1 VGSTYVP
8 ADGDQIT
15 VRSVKQLNYHT
26 GDFNIC
32 NSLGYL
38 ISDVS
43 GLSVDQIKA
52 LATYPAIDT
61 SESDSD
67 NEVNKI
73 SFTFNESSPADN
85 LYIVYN
91 YIDALPNIV
100 DDTITGITNGGS
112 VVIDVLQN
120 DTTPSPFTLT
130 IQTPPTS
137 GTATVNSDNTITY
150 QHNEGTTLNDS
161 FIYQVSRDGTCQALG
176 TVTTQALALTV
187 DTYIY
192 FYFDS
197 SGSMNDTGDALNAMA
212 ANSLKAEIQNIYAPG
227 SSDSGSTEYD
237 SHVTVSSTSY
247 LGSSSSARER
257 TFKALKGPE
266 AVSGGS
272 FPSDAENIIVLVFQD
287 EAHTDYHDD
296 SFTDSEART
305 SAYDT
310 DMQSYKSFVSA
321 KNASNS
327 NYYRGGV
334 FRVDGMS
341 HFKTFLQAVFNGTG
355 NYSGTN
361 GLSSEFS
368 QNVIR
373 AEFDI
378 EDTIKTG
385 GSIDDSQAPFKPGS
399 TTDRFDKWEYYY
411 LYWVTKMLN
420 DMGYTPAGS
429 TWPVI
434 KDDG

>member
-1 VGSTYVP
+1 
-8 ADGDQIT
+8 
-15 VRSVKQLNYHT
+15 
-26 GDFNIC
+26 
-32 NSLGYL
+32 
-38 ISDVS
+38 
-43 GLSVDQIKA
+43 
-52 LATYPAIDT
+52 
-61 SESDSD
+61 
-67 NEVNKI
+67 
-73 SFTFNESSPADN
+73 
-85 LYIVYN
+85 
-91 YIDALPNIV
+91 
-100 DDTITGITNGGS
+100 
-112 VVIDVLQN
+112 
-120 DTTPSPFTLT
+120 
-130 IQTPPTS
+130 
-137 GTATVNSDNTITY
+137 
-150 QHNEGTTLNDS
+150 
-161 FIYQVSRDGTCQALG
+161 
-176 TVTTQALALTV
+176 
-187 DTYIY
+187 
-192 FYFDS
+192 
-197 SGSMNDTGDALNAMA
+197 M
-212 ANSLKAEIQNIYAPG
+212 
-227 SSDSGSTEYD
+227 
-237 SHVTVSSTSY
+237 
-247 LGSSSSARER
+247 
-257 TFKALKGPE
+257 
-266 AVSGGS
+266 
-272 FPSDAENIIVLVFQD
+272 LVFQD
-287 EAHTDYHDD
+287 EAHQDYHDD